1 VADKVRMTGAEALIK
16 SLEKEGVEVVFGFP
30 GGVVLPI
37 YDVLFD
43 SKIKHILT
51 RHEQGAAHAADGY
64 ARATGK
70 VGVCMATSGPG
81 ACNLVTGIATAG
93 MDSVPMVA
101 ITGQVATHV
110 IGTDAFQEAD
120 TTGITLPI
128 VKHNYLLKDAAE
140 IPEVVQEAFLLA
152 STGRG
157 GVVLIDVP
165 VDVSRGEID
174 FKYPEKITSLPG
186 YKPTTKGHARQIK
199 EAAKLILASKRPVI
213 YAGGGVISSGAS
225 EELRKLARLLGFPV
239 TTTLLAKGAF
249 PETHRL
255 SLGMLGM
262 HGTSYANY
270 VMMETDLIV
279 AVGARFDDRITGRL
293 DTFAPHARVIHIDID
308 PAEIGK
314 NVKADVPIVGDAKGV
329 LKELLTALKPGV
341 GAGAGSDLGKWHLQI
356 RQWKK
361 EYPLTIPKGGLR
373 PQFVVDQIYRVTK
386 GKALIVT
393 DVGQHQMWAAQFYK
407 STKPRHFISSGGLGT
422 MGFGL
427 PAAIGAKIGCPEA
440 VVINIAG
447 DGSIQMNSQELATA
461 ALNNVPVVVA
471 IVNNGYLGMV
481 RQWQELFYDKRYSHS
496 SLRRGE
502 SPDFV
507 KLAEAYGAIGL
518 RVTKPSEVEPALA
531 KALKAKKPAMI
542 DFIVEQEENVFPMV
556 APGASLDD
564 MIGG

>member
-1 VADKVRMTGAEALIK
+1 MKMTGAEALIK
-16 SLEKEGVEVVFGFP
+16 SLEKEGVEVIFGFP

-37 YDVLFD
+37 YDVLYE

-70 VGVCMATSGPG
+70 VGVCLATSGPG

-120 TTGITLPI
+120 TTGITLPV
-128 VKHNYLLKDAAE
+128 VKHNYLLKYAAE
-140 IPEVVQEAFLLA
+140 IPGVIQEAFLLA
-152 STGRG
+152 STGRN
-157 GVVLIDVP
+157 GVVLVDVP
-165 VDVSRGEID
+165 VDVSRAELD
-174 FKYPEKITSLPG
+174 FKYPEKRTSLPG

-199 EAAKLILASKRPVI
+199 EAAKLILSSKRPVI

-225 EELRKLARLLGFPV
+225 EELRKLARLLDFPV
-239 TTTLLAKGAF
+239 TTTLLGKGAF

-293 DTFAPHARVIHIDID
+293 DTFAPHAKIIHMDID

-314 NVKADVPIVGDAKGV
+314 NVKADVPIVGDARGV
-329 LKELLTALKPGV
+329 LKELVAALRPRV
-341 GAGAGSDLGKWHLQI
+341 ESGAGSDLKAWHQQI

-361 EYPLTIPKGGLR
+361 EYPLAIPKGGLR

-386 GKALIVT
+386 GKAVIVT

-407 STKPRHFISSGGLGT
+407 STRPRHFISSGGLGT

-427 PAAIGAKIGCPEA
+427 PAAIGAKTGCPEA
-440 VVINIAG
+440 TVIDIAG

-461 ALNNVPVVVA
+461 VLNEIPVIVA
-471 IVNNGYLGMV
+471 IINNGYLGMV
-481 RQWQELFYDKRYSHS
+481 RQWQELFYNKRYSHTH
-496 SLRRGE
+496 LRRGE

-507 KLAEAYGAIGL
+507 RLAEAYGAVGL
-518 RVTKPSEVEPALA
+518 RVTRPSEVEPTLA
-531 KALKAKKPAMI
+531 KALKAKKPVMI
-542 DFIVEQEENVFPMV
+542 DFMVEQEENVFPMV
-556 APGASLDD
+556 APGASLDE

>member
-1 VADKVRMTGAEALIK
+1 MEEKVRMTGAQALIK
-16 SLEKEGVEVVFGFP
+16 SLEKEGVEVIFGFP

-37 YDVLFD
+37 YDVLYD

-70 VGVCMATSGPG
+70 VGVCLTTSGPG

-120 TTGITLPI
+120 TTGITLP
-128 VKHNYLLKDAAE
+128 VAKHNYLVKDAVE
-140 IPEVVQEAFLLA
+140 IPGVVQEAFLLA
-152 STGRG
+152 STGRN

-174 FKYPEKITSLPG
+174 FKYPDKITSMPG
-186 YKPTTKGHARQIK
+186 YKPTTKGNARQIK
-199 EAAKLILASKRPVI
+199 EAARLILASKRPVI

-225 EELRKLARLLGFPV
+225 EELRKLARLLDFPV

-293 DTFAPHARVIHIDID
+293 DTFAAHAKVIHIDID

-314 NVKADVPIVGDAKGV
+314 NVKVDVPIVGDAKAV
-329 LKELLTALKPGV
+329 LRELLAALKPRV
-341 GAGAGSDLGKWHLQI
+341 EAGAGSSLKQWLQQVE
-356 RQWKK
+356 QWKK
-361 EYPLTIPKGGLR
+361 EYPLSIPKGGLR

-386 GKALIVT
+386 GNALIVT

-427 PAAIGAKIGCPEA
+427 PAAIGAKIGCPNA
-440 VVINIAG
+440 TVIDIAG

-461 ALNNVPVVVA
+461 VLNKVPIIIA
-471 IVNNGYLGMV
+471 IIDNGYLGMI

-507 KLAEAYGAIGL
+507 KLAEAYGAIGQ

-531 KALKAKKPAMI
+531 KALKARKPVMI
-542 DFIVEQEENVFPMV
+542 DFVVEQEENVFPMV